1 MTAFPFSRFPASHSA
16 SDHILQKSGVMFPS
30 ISSCPR
36 VLAALIVV
44 SVVTCHATPVQADK
58 SAVKMTKLDGI
69 VDLSVVGPSSYS
81 LIGIASHLGNYQAYG
96 EVEFGPGDE
105 EGSMIGTGPVVF
117 LAANG
122 DRLVGVA
129 TWTVD
134 PSEDGF
140 SVAHVHFG
148 WRDSVE
154 FCDGTVLSNTGHFV
168 KARPPGLVVVV
179 STEEKIR
186 ENVVTLIIRIIFGR

>member
-1 MTAFPFSRFPASHSA
+1 MIRCKGLCAN
-16 SDHILQKSGVMFPS
+16 
-30 ISSCPR
+30 
-36 VLAALIVV
+36 VLPMLVVV
-44 SVVTCHATPVQADK
+44 SILMIAATPIQADK
-58 SAVKMTKLDGI
+58 SAVKMTKLDGV
-69 VDLSVVGPSSYS
+69 VDLTTLGPSPYA
-81 LIGIASHLGNYQAYG
+81 LAGIASHLGKFRASG
-96 EVEFGPGDE
+96 EVEFGPGEE

-134 PSEDGF
+134 PSEDSF

-148 WRDSVE
+148 WRDSVG
-154 FCDGTVLSNTGHFV
+154 FSDGTVVASTGHFIRD
-168 KARPPGLVVVV
+168 RPPGLVVVV
-179 STEEKIR
+179 STQEQIR